1 MPLETNSHFLK
12 KLSRAGEI
20 VYYDLDYREKMFV
33 FGEEKTKEVGK
44 LKNSP

>member
-1 MPLETNSHFLK
+1 MHLETNGHFLK